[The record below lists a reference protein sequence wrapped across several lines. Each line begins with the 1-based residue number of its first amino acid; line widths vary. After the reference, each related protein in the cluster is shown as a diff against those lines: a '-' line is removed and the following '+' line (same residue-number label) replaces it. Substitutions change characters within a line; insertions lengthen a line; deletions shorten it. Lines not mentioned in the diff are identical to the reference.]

1 MKHRRNW
8 IIGAAL
14 SAATAVIALQTV
26 SAPQQDLPLTP
37 PLTDSPTTTEEV
49 LPTDTPA
56 VQGCA
61 YSWAY
66 HDAPELT
73 QTLDIKIKEINPD
86 AIATVTQFGED
97 CLKTDGNVTFG
108 VMETDFTV
116 RLPVDDLTKEEELGN
131 WVAQVMQVVI
141 AIPREEI
148 PGPNYGFVEFW
159 FEKNETEHIAFRVP
173 IQEYLATAQDKSGAE
188 LFQMFYAPPP

>member
-1 MKHRRNW
+1 MKRRRNW
-8 IIGAAL
+8 IVGAVL
-14 SAATAVIALQTV
+14 STAAAVVALQTV
-26 SAPQQDLPLTP
+26 SAPQQDSPPTP
-37 PLTDSPTTTEEV
+37 PLTDSPTATEEV

-61 YSWAY
+61 YTWAY

-73 QTLDIKIKEINPD
+73 RTLDKKIKEINPD
-86 AIATVTQFGED
+86 AIATATQFGED
-97 CLKTDGNVTFG
+97 CLKTDGSVTFG

-116 RLPVDDLTKEEELGN
+116 RLPVDDLAKEEEFGN

-141 AIPREEI
+141 AIPREDI

-159 FEKNETEHIAFRVP
+159 FEKNGPDHIVFRVP
-173 IQEYLATAQDKSGAE
+173 TQEYLNNAQGKSGAE
-188 LFQMFYAPPP
+188 LFRMFNNNP